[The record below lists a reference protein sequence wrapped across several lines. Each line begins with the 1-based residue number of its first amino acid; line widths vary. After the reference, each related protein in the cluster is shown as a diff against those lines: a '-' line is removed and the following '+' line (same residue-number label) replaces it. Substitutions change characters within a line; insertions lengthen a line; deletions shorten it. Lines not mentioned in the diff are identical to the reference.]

1 VQGRLGRLPAQ
12 ARLFYHDVRRD
23 SDISLFTTGRRLA
36 LTAAERALLG
46 EFFGAGLDPDVVRV
60 RDGGVPSWLCTRSV
74 FGTIFFQAA
83 IDFPEKRATTW
94 GRGLLVHETVHVW
107 QYRTVGVRYAA
118 GALWDQLRYAVST
131 GTRRGAYLYDLE
143 RGRALVAYGF
153 EQQAQ
158 ILQDHYMHT
167 REGDGASLRRHCRNL
182 DALGEAEAQA
192 IAAEHRAHVA
202 GGGRAR

>member
-1 VQGRLGRLPAQ
+1 
-12 ARLFYHDVRRD
+12 VRAD
-23 SDISLFTTGRRLA
+23 SDISLFTTGRPLP
-36 LTAAERALLG
+36 LTGAERTLLG

-83 IDFPEKRATTW
+83 ICFPEKRATPW

-107 QYRTVGVRYAA
+107 QYRTVGARYAA
-118 GALWDQLRYAVST
+118 GALWDQLRYAVAT

-143 RGRALVAYGF
+143 RARPLVTYGF

-158 ILQDHYMHT
+158 ILQDHYLHT
-167 REGDGASLRRHCRNL
+167 REGDGASLWRHCRNVE
-182 DALGEAEAQA
+182 ALGEGEARA
-192 IAAEHRAHVA
+192 IAAEHRAHVT
-202 GGGRAR
+202 GGGAAR